1 MAEQLA
7 VQGSTGRSRPLS
19 NPRPLTVIEL
29 ARRQCAALP
38 ATSLPPHHPNLRF
51 CLIPAEIRFHHAGI
65 LFVTTSI
72 LKRLQA
78 FCRLQTFTWAAQLF
92 LGGEVYM
99 IGSGSGQETRRIS
112 MRNFLKAFVLPLG
125 IGLLSAGLMAE
136 TTPRYDQEIQ
146 TKVTQE
152 LAQKKQFRNLQASVE
167 DGIVTLTGNVDLYQ
181 QELDAAKKVRKT
193 EHVQG
198 VRNQIAV
205 DGATVSD
212 STLAAKLDRGLYY
225 DRIGYGNQ
233 FNFMTASVKDGVVTL
248 NGVTRTEVDRD
259 SALGLVNNTAGVKDV
274 VNNITVAPV
283 SFADDG
289 IRIRAMRAIY
299 RDPVLGRYAIDPGK
313 PIRIVVENGKLQLY
327 GTVDSNMDKQIAG
340 IRAGSVFGAFSV
352 QNNLA
357 VAGKS

>member
-1 MAEQLA
+1 
-7 VQGSTGRSRPLS
+7 
-19 NPRPLTVIEL
+19 
-29 ARRQCAALP
+29 
-38 ATSLPPHHPNLRF
+38 
-51 CLIPAEIRFHHAGI
+51 
-65 LFVTTSI
+65 
-72 LKRLQA
+72 
-78 FCRLQTFTWAAQLF
+78 
-92 LGGEVYM
+92 
-99 IGSGSGQETRRIS
+99 
-112 MRNFLKAFVLPLG
+112 MRNILKAFVLPVG

-136 TTPRYDQEIQ
+136 TTARYDQEIQ
-146 TKVTQE
+146 AKVTQE

-167 DGIVTLTGNVDLYQ
+167 DGLVTLTGSVDLYQ

-205 DGATVSD
+205 DGAAVSD
-212 STLAAKLDRGLYY
+212 ATLTSKLDRGLYY

-248 NGVTRTEVDRD
+248 NGATRTEVDRD

-283 SFADDG
+283 SFADDA

-299 RDPVLGRYAIDPGK
+299 RDPVLGRYATDPGK

-327 GTVDSNMDKQIAG
+327 GTVDSTMDKQIAG

-352 QNNLA
+352 QNNLE